1 MKINRNNYEAYFIDY
16 LEGTLDERLVDQFL
30 EFIKLNPDLK
40 EELALF
46 ETVSAVPEEIS
57 YTKKERLY
65 KEKYDSEKEFD
76 NAAVAKLEG
85 DLSENDKFEFDL
97 YLAEHP
103 EKKQE
108 AALFAH
114 TKLIADESVV
124 FAKKNKLYHKPLGK
138 TILLW
143 SGRVA
148 AVLVLALVVFS
159 LINKN
164 FQEVIPE
171 NQLAEVEKVKEN
183 KTETTVQEV
192 KKTPVEEKKKVNPK
206 KAELAPKQE
215 LKKEIPE
222 KKPAHSIRETTKG
235 RLEEDVV
242 ISRIPVEVPAELKGI
257 TASLNVHTP
266 KARMGTMYL
275 EYPDYYP
282 EDEMLLADKVKEKFN
297 IGKITKAGLN
307 LAISVSNERFTY
319 ETNEQ
324 GKVVEYNYDS
334 RLLAFSIPGRNS
346 KPE

>member
-46 ETVSAVPEEIS
+46 ESVSAVPEDIS
-57 YTKKERLY
+57 FAKKDTLY
-65 KEKYDSEKEFD
+65 KEKYDSQKEFE

-85 DLSENDKFEFDL
+85 DLSEKDKFEFNV

-103 EKKQE
+103 EKKKE

-114 TKLIADESVV
+114 TKLKADESVV
-124 FAKKNKLYHKPLGK
+124 FAKKNKLYRKPLGK

-148 AVLVLALVVFS
+148 AILVLAFVVFS

-164 FQEVIPE
+164 SSEVIPV
-171 NQLAEVEKVKEN
+171 NQLAEVEKVKQS
-183 KTETTVQEV
+183 KTETTVQED
-192 KKTPVEEKKKVNPK
+192 KKIPVEEKKKVNPK

-215 LKKEIPE
+215 LKKEEPE
-222 KKPAHSIRETTKG
+222 KKPNKSIRETTKG

-242 ISRIPVEVPAELKGI
+242 INRIPLEVPAELKGI
-257 TASLNVHTP
+257 TASLNVYTP

-282 EDEMLLADKVKEKFN
+282 ENEMLLADKVKEKFN

-319 ETNEQ
+319 ATNEQ